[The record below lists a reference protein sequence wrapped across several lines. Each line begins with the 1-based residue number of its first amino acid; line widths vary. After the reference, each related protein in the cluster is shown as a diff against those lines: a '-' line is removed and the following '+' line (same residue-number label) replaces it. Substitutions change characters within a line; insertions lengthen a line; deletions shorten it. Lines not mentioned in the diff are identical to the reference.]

1 MLHFISLLLNSIFSS
16 SSSIWQ
22 LDSRVTSWI
31 YISLSSRDINVCW
44 VRNLLELNVRMM
56 IWVLFLSFLLFLFI
70 SLLLSFILLFFIS
83 YFSSNFFLFFHFFV
97 PTNCFHT
104 VLWPSYIIFI
114 NSAGSFM
121 EIMKLP
127 AQFSQFLKIKYI

>member
-1 MLHFISLLLNSIFSS
+1 MLHFISLLNSIFSS

-22 LDSRVTSWI
+22 LDSRATSWI